1 MINFR
6 LFLLFWHLNNRRLII
21 RRSVEERDEVLVDRF
36 LSGDEASFNQLL
48 RRWEKPVYNLVLR
61 LLGDV
66 EEAKDVCQEVFLK
79 VYQNLGRF
87 KKRAKFSSWLYQIAI
102 NQSRSHLRRR
112 RGKRFISLETPEG
125 KRLEDGKGT
134 DSLLPLEEEVQRK
147 EVVALLRKALA
158 LLPEE
163 QKLVVLLKEYQGLKF
178 SEIAEIVGCPLST
191 VKSRLYLGLSN
202 LAGIIASLNGGDK
215 KSLLL

>member
-1 MINFR
+1 VINFR

-102 NQSRSHLRRR
+102 NQSRSHL
-112 RGKRFISLETPEG
+112 
-125 KRLEDGKGT
+125 
-134 DSLLPLEEEVQRK
+134 
-147 EVVALLRKALA
+147 
-158 LLPEE
+158 
-163 QKLVVLLKEYQGLKF
+163 QG
-178 SEIAEIVGCPLST
+178 SSP
-191 VKSRLYLGLSN
+191 
-202 LAGIIASLNGGDK
+202 
-215 KSLLL
+215 